1 MRNGIKH
8 KFLNLKSC
16 DVKVKAD
23 GQGVTVFSGY
33 ASVFN
38 GVDSY
43 GDTIQPG
50 AYANSLET
58 RERPVRMRWNHYG
71 PVIGVWSEIKE
82 DEKGLFV
89 QGELTPGHT
98 VAQNV
103 GASMKHGAVDG
114 LSIGYRVQDSE
125 KNGEITVLK
134 EIELV
139 EVSVVEEPA
148 DLAALVS
155 EIKSSIETAST
166 LKELEMIL
174 RDAGQ
179 FSKSGAEAF
188 ISRVK
193 DCLGDPGH
201 AKIKKAP
208 LNQDDIKAAV
218 KNSFNGL
225 YDSLIE
231 R

>member
-23 GQGVTVFSGY
+23 ANGALVFSGY

-50 AYANSLET
+50 AYANTLET

-71 PVIGVWSEIKE
+71 PVIGVWKDVKE
-82 DEKGLFV
+82 DDVGLFV
-89 QGELTPGHT
+89 EGELTPGHT

-125 KNGEITVLK
+125 KNGDVTVLK

-139 EVSVVEEPA
+139 EISVVEEPA

-193 DCLGDPGH
+193 ECLGDPGH
-201 AKIKKAP
+201 AKITKP
-208 LNQDDIKAAV
+208 LISDSDIKTLV
-218 KNSFNGL
+218 ENSFNGL